1 MGHNSSVWTATL
13 SLFDEKKEKRKMASS
28 SRDRGSNTCDEETGM
43 TSGTPVTTVE
53 TSSGPGNRT
62 RTSRFTT
69 TTTTTTT
76 SAGRRVN
83 ISGQDTGRL
92 SIWEVLGIVSTFRQN
107 VERLK
112 LYKATLSVIRFMAV
126 LNFIY
131 TVVGSAFLIIG
142 LYEKVH
148 DALDINQRQ
157 AQQFLRLGVFVSLF
171 APLALSCDL
180 LALRGLRTWRKA
192 LLLPWLVLYAIIVAL
207 VMAVVLTGTFHAGF
221 HWRYL
226 LLGLCC
232 LCFFSAWRQIRL
244 QYSAMNLPRPTC
256 CTVEDLATDLRARE
270 AQEVISEP
278 LPNDLPPKYDDL
290 EQPPQYEENFNEQ
303 QERAQQQ

>member
-1 MGHNSSVWTATL
+1 
-13 SLFDEKKEKRKMASS
+13 MASS
-28 SRDRGSNTCDEETGM
+28 SRDRVSNTCDEETGM
-43 TSGTPVTTVE
+43 TTGT
-53 TSSGPGNRT
+53 SGNRT
-62 RTSRFTT
+62 RTR
-69 TTTTTTT
+69 TTTTT
-76 SAGRRVN
+76 STTTNTTRRLN

-112 LYKATLSVIRFMAV
+112 LYRATLSVVRFMAV

-142 LYEKVH
+142 LSPSVYE
-148 DALDINQRQ
+148 AMEINNKQS
-157 AQQFLRLGVFVSLF
+157 AQFLKLGVFVSLF

-192 LLLPWLVLYAIIVAL
+192 LMLPWLVLYAILVAL
-207 VMAVVLTGTFHAGF
+207 VMAVVLTGTFHYGF

-232 LCFFSAWRQIRL
+232 LCFFSAWRQVRL
-244 QYSAMNLPRPTC
+244 QYSAMVLPRPTC

-270 AQEVISEP
+270 LSDVITEP

-290 EQPPQYEENFNEQ
+290 EQPPKYEEHV
-303 QERAQQQ
+303 QQQQQQQQQQLHNQNIL

>member
-1 MGHNSSVWTATL
+1 
-13 SLFDEKKEKRKMASS
+13 MASS
-28 SRDRGSNTCDEETGM
+28 SIDRGSNTCDEETGM
-43 TSGTPVTTVE
+43 TSGNSTEQTTG
-53 TSSGPGNRT
+53 TNRT
-62 RTSRFTT
+62 RTSRFTSTSTST
-69 TTTTTTT
+69 TAN
-76 SAGRRVN
+76 SANRRIN
-83 ISGQDTGRL
+83 ISGQESGRL

-112 LYKATLSVIRFMAV
+112 LYRATLSVVRFMAV

-142 LYEKVH
+142 LSPKVYE
-148 DALDINQRQ
+148 AMEINNNQS
-157 AQQFLRLGVFVSLF
+157 AQFLRLGVFVSLF

-192 LLLPWLVLYAIIVAL
+192 LMLPWLVLYAILVAL
-207 VMAVVLTGTFHAGF
+207 VMAVVLTGTFHYGF

-232 LCFFSAWRQIRL
+232 LCFFSAWRQVRL
-244 QYSAMNLPRPTC
+244 QYSAMVLPRPTC

-270 AQEVISEP
+270 LSDVVSEP

-290 EQPPQYEENFNEQ
+290 EQPPRYDEHVH
-303 QERAQQQ
+303 QQQQQQ

>member
-1 MGHNSSVWTATL
+1 MASS
-13 SLFDEKKEKRKMASS
+13 SS

-43 TSGTPVTTVE
+43 TTGGNSAE
-53 TSSGPGNRT
+53 RHGNRT
-62 RTSRFTT
+62 RTSRSTT
-69 TTTTTTT
+69 TTTTNST
-76 SAGRRVN
+76 SRRLN
-83 ISGQDTGRL
+83 ISGQETGRL

-112 LYKATLSVIRFMAV
+112 LYRATLSVVRFMAV

-142 LYEKVH
+142 LSPQVY
-148 DALDINQRQ
+148 DAMEINN
-157 AQQFLRLGVFVSLF
+157 AQSAQFLKLGVFVSLF

-192 LLLPWLVLYAIIVAL
+192 LMLPWLVLYAILVAL
-207 VMAVVLTGTFHAGF
+207 VMAVVLTGTFHYGF

-244 QYSAMNLPRPTC
+244 QYSAMVLPRPTC

-270 AQEVISEP
+270 LSDVISEP

-290 EQPPQYEENFNEQ
+290 EQPPMYEEHV
-303 QERAQQQ
+303 QQQQQQQQQQ

>member
-1 MGHNSSVWTATL
+1 VK
-13 SLFDEKKEKRKMASS
+13 FYIQKREVSFEGGRKLKMASS
-28 SRDRGSNTCDEETGM
+28 SIDRGSNTCDEETGM
-43 TSGTPVTTVE
+43 TSGNSNEQTTG
-53 TSSGPGNRT
+53 TNRT
-62 RTSRFTT
+62 RTSRFTSTSTST
-69 TTTTTTT
+69 TANSTN
-76 SAGRRVN
+76 RRIN
-83 ISGQDTGRL
+83 ISGQESGRL

-112 LYKATLSVIRFMAV
+112 LYRATLSVVRFMAV

-142 LYEKVH
+142 LSPKVYE
-148 DALDINQRQ
+148 AMEINNNQS
-157 AQQFLRLGVFVSLF
+157 AQFLRLGVFVSLF

-192 LLLPWLVLYAIIVAL
+192 LMLPWLVLYAILVAL
-207 VMAVVLTGTFHAGF
+207 VMAVVLTGTFHYGF

-232 LCFFSAWRQIRL
+232 LCFFSAWRQVRL
-244 QYSAMNLPRPTC
+244 QYPAMVLPRPTC

-270 AQEVISEP
+270 LSDVVSEP

-290 EQPPQYEENFNEQ
+290 EQPPRYDEHVH
-303 QERAQQQ
+303 QQQQQQ